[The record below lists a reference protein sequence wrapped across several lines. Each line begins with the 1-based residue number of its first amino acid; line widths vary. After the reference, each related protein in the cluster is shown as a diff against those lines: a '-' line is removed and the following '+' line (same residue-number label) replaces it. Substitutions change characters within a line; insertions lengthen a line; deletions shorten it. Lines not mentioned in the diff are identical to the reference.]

1 MNWLQLRT
9 AVRDW
14 ANRTDLTDALLG
26 TMLELAEQRIYG
38 GRDGLRL
45 QSMLAAEAAFAP
57 GALPARFVQA
67 ERVAWIT
74 GGHRIVLQSLPTE
87 AFAVYEGQA
96 GHPAYYSIRGNT
108 LLVAPA
114 SQPVELVYFA
124 RPPLLAADGDTHAV
138 LDAYPSVYLY
148 ALLAQVGEWLRD
160 DAMVSQYLP
169 LMVAARKDAQDA
181 DDDAR
186 RGGTPLVIVS
196 DQVVRA

>member
-1 MNWLQLRT
+1 MNWLQLKT

-14 ANRTDLTDALLG
+14 ANRTDLADSLLL

-45 QSMLAAEAAFAP
+45 QSMLVTATVTP
-57 GALPARFVQA
+57 GALPVRFVQA
-67 ERVAWIT
+67 ERVAWLT
-74 GGHRIVLQSLPTE
+74 NGQRVVLQSMPTE
-87 AFAVYEGQA
+87 AFALYEAQSGS
-96 GHPAYYSIRGNT
+96 PRFYSIRGNV
-108 LLVAPA
+108 LLVAPG
-114 SQPVELVYFA
+114 SQAVELVYYA
-124 RPPLLAADGDTHAV
+124 RPAPLAADTDTQAV

-160 DAMVSQYLP
+160 AEMVAQYLP
-169 LMVAARKDAQDA
+169 MLAAAKKDAQEA

-186 RGGTPLVIVS
+186 RGGTPLVITS